1 MKNIINILILVTC
14 ITLISS
20 CNKGF
25 DKLNVNPNNPTSLDA
40 AFLFTN
46 AQFSTHAATMET
58 EPTVVQQFIN
68 PFTGIT
74 AAFNFNQVNQT
85 YTAQNWNAEY
95 TGTNTGATTS
105 AGPVQL
111 LVQILSQLKGNA
123 ARSNLYNEARIWKA
137 YQFMMLVDTYGDVP
151 YTDAAQAYL
160 NNVLTPKYDNQA
172 TIYTDLVN
180 EVTAA
185 TAALDPSKDIVKA
198 DVFYAGNVAQ
208 WKKLGYSLLLRIGM
222 RYSKIDPAKAQTI
235 VKAAIAG
242 GVMTSNADN
251 CYLKYNATYVNP
263 VSQNISTLANTYYL
277 AAPFVNQLKN
287 TGDPRLKFIAGKYAS
302 PAAAPTSVPDT
313 ISADQFGMPIGYSS
327 ATLSNAPGFRG
338 SNGSGYNYSQ
348 INYTIFGNLTAP
360 QFFITY
366 GQTQLLLAEAAFKGW
381 ITGGSS
387 PDVYY
392 ANGIR
397 AAMDQWT
404 TYNAAAIIP
413 LSTENAFINSPAIA
427 YNAANALN
435 LINTQYWVASW
446 GNGSEAWANFRRSG
460 FPALSP
466 NTISGQNITSGFVR
480 RYVYPTLELSANL
493 TNYQAAV
500 ADNGGPDDMDTR
512 IFWDKQ

>member
-1 MKNIINILILVTC
+1 MKKIILVLVSAAC
-14 ITLISS
+14 FTLVSS

-25 DKLNVNPNNPTSLDA
+25 DELNVSPNNPTSLDA

-46 AQFSTHAATMET
+46 AEFSTHAATMET
-58 EPTVVQQFIN
+58 EPTVVQQFVN

-85 YTAQNWNAEY
+85 YTAQRWNATY
-95 TGTNTGATTS
+95 TGTNTGATSS

-123 ARSNLYNEARIWKA
+123 DRTNLYNEARIWKA
-137 YQFMMLVDTYGDVP
+137 YQFMMLVDTYGNVP

-160 NNVLTPKYDNQA
+160 SGVLTPKYDNQA
-172 TIYTDLVN
+172 AIYTDLVN
-180 EVTAA
+180 EVTTA
-185 TAALDPSKDIVKA
+185 TAALDPAKDIVKA
-198 DVFYAGNVAQ
+198 DVFYGGNIAQ

-222 RYSKIDPAKAQTI
+222 RYSKIDAAKARTI
-235 VKAAIAG
+235 VQAAVAG

-263 VSQNISTLANTYYL
+263 VSQSVNSLANTYYL

-287 TGDPRLKFIAGKYAS
+287 SGDPRLKYISGKYAN
-302 PAAAPTSVPDT
+302 PVAAPTSVPDT
-313 ISADQFGMPIGYSS
+313 TSANQFGLPIGYSS
-327 ATLSNAPGFRG
+327 ATLASAPGFRG
-338 SNGSGYNYSQ
+338 ANGSGYNYSQ
-348 INYTIFGNLTAP
+348 INYSIFGSLTAP
-360 QFFITY
+360 QFFITHA
-366 GQTQLLLAEAAFKGW
+366 QTQLLLAEAAFRGW
-381 ITGGSS
+381 LTGGST

-397 AAMDQWT
+397 AAMDQWV

-413 LSTENAFINSPAIA
+413 LATQNAFINNPVNA
-427 YNAANALN
+427 YSTANALN
-435 LINTQYWVASW
+435 LINTQYWIASW

-466 NTISGQNITSGFVR
+466 NTIAGQNISSGFVR
-480 RYVYPTLELSANL
+480 RFVYPTLELSANL

-500 ADNGGPDDMDTR
+500 ADLGGPDNMDTR
-512 IFWDKQ
+512 IFWDK

>member
-1 MKNIINILILVTC
+1 MKNIIIVLVSAICLT
-14 ITLISS
+14 ITVS

-25 DKLNVNPNNPTSLDA
+25 NELNINPNNPAALDA

-46 AQFSTHAATMET
+46 AEFSTHAANFET
-58 EPTVVQQFIN
+58 EPTVVQQFVN

-95 TGTNTGATTS
+95 TGTNTGGTSS

-111 LVQILSQLKGNA
+111 VFQILTQLKDNP
-123 ARSNLYNEARIWKA
+123 ARTNLYNEARIWKA

-151 YTDAAQAYL
+151 YTEAGQAYL
-160 NNVLTPKYDNQA
+160 NNVLTPKYDKQA
-172 TIYTDLVN
+172 VIYTDIVN
-180 EVTAA
+180 EIMTA
-185 TAALDPSKDIVKA
+185 TAALDPAKDIVKA
-198 DVFYAGNVAQ
+198 DVFYGGNIAQ

-222 RYSKIDPAKAQTI
+222 RYSKFDAAKAQSI
-235 VKAAIAG
+235 VQAAFAG

-251 CYLKYNATYVNP
+251 CYLKYNTTYVNP

-287 TGDPRLKFIAGKYAS
+287 SGDPRLKFISGIYSS
-302 PAAAPTSVPDT
+302 PIAAPTGVPDT
-313 ISADQFGMPIGYSS
+313 ASANQFGLPIGYSS
-327 ATLSNAPGFRG
+327 ATLSTAPGFRG
-338 SNGSGYNYSQ
+338 ANGSGYNYSQ
-348 INYTIFGNLTAP
+348 VNYVIFGSQTAP

-366 GQTQLLLAEAAFKGW
+366 GQTQLLLAEAAYRGW
-381 ITGGSS
+381 ISGGST

-397 AAMDQWT
+397 GAMDQWT
-404 TYNAAAIIP
+404 TYSAAATIP
-413 LSTENAFINSPAIA
+413 LSTENAFINNPVNA
-427 YNAANALN
+427 YNTANALN

-446 GNGSEAWANFRRSG
+446 GNGAEAWANFRRSG

-466 NTISGQNITSGFVR
+466 NPIAGQNITSGFVR

-500 ADNGGPDDMDTR
+500 ASIGGTDNMDTR
-512 IFWDKQ
+512 IFWDK